1 MSSKMEKA
9 MVAKTVYD
17 ANWKPSIAT
26 AIVLATAVGSVMYVP
41 YFYQQPVYVNPVF
54 GFTAQLGFCI
64 GASMFMYAG
73 VPRARLIRIIGTEI
87 TAFALFGLLS
97 NLFHHATFL
106 VSTRILASDSIVLA
120 LLNASAIAITLSL
133 YRIESRKIEVSPED
147 LDKPAAGENTLKL
160 LTPVVLLAPVV
171 ISSFALTNARYV
183 PNSQLF
189 KIAIPFFIAAQ
200 ITISLIAAFNLF
212 KNETTA
218 EKLRLS
224 FAILGL
230 SMFYGTIANLTSHIT
245 ALTTSRERL
254 QIDSNEFILWNA
266 GAIITVVVFVH
277 WRKFLNDEKQKR
289 QRFAATA
296 SSTGSENGTATAGP
310 NNIEHQST
318 PSSDIENADAAG
330 STNAENSSTT
340 GSTSE
345 NVSAQISAT
354 TENSSAP
361 GTKSEADSAKQTVG
375 EKGFD
380 SSNSAVVETSGKEK
394 V

>member
-1 MSSKMEKA
+1 

-26 AIVLATAVGSVMYVP
+26 AIVLAAAVASVMYVP
-41 YFYQQPVYVNPVF
+41 YFYQQPLYVNPVF

-73 VPRARLIRIIGTEI
+73 VPRARLIRITGTEI
-87 TAFALFGLLS
+87 TAFALLGLLS
-97 NLFHHATFL
+97 NILHQATFL

-120 LLNASAIAITLSL
+120 VLNASAIAITLSL
-133 YRIESRKIEVSPED
+133 YRIESRKIEVAPED
-147 LDKPAAGENTLKL
+147 LDKPTADENTLKL

-171 ISSFALTNARYV
+171 ISSFAIINARYV

-212 KNETTA
+212 KTQTTG

-230 SMFYGTIANLTSHIT
+230 SMLYGTIANLASHMT

-266 GAIITVVVFVH
+266 GAIITVLVFVN

-289 QRFAATA
+289 QRLAATA
-296 SSTGSENGTATAGP
+296 STTESENGTA
-310 NNIEHQST
+310 N
-318 PSSDIENADAAG
+318 AG
-330 STNAENSSTT
+330 SNKTENVSSTSSNVSAT
-340 GSTSE
+340 SSTSE
-345 NVSAQISAT
+345 NISTPANAN
-354 TENSSAP
+354 TESSPAP

>member
-17 ANWKPSIAT
+17 VTWKPSIAT
-26 AIVLATAVGSVMYVP
+26 AIVLAAAVASNMYVP

-54 GFTAQLGFCI
+54 GFTVQLGFCI
-64 GASMFMYAG
+64 GASMFMFAG
-73 VPRARLIRIIGTEI
+73 VQRSQLIRIISTEI
-87 TAFALFGLLS
+87 TAFALLGILS
-97 NLFHHATFL
+97 NLFHQATFL
-106 VSTRILASDSIVLA
+106 ISTRILASDTIVLA
-120 LLNASAIAITLSL
+120 LLNAGAIAITLSL

-147 LDKPAAGENTLKL
+147 LDKPTADENTLKL
-160 LTPVVLLAPVV
+160 LTPVVLLAPVL
-171 ISSFALTNARYV
+171 ISSFALSNARYV

-189 KIAIPFFIAAQ
+189 KIAIPFFIVAQ

-212 KNETTA
+212 KTQTTG

-224 FAILGL
+224 FAILAL

-266 GAIITVVVFVH
+266 GAIITVLVFVH

-289 QRFAATA
+289 HRLAATA
-296 SSTGSENGTATAGP
+296 SSTESDNGTATTGS
-310 NNIEHQST
+310 IKT
-318 PSSDIENADAAG
+318 ENTSAAG
-330 STNAENSSTT
+330 STPAEISTSTENTGTT
-340 GSTSE
+340 GSPTE
-345 NVSAQISAT
+345 NVGAQKNAT
-354 TENSSAP
+354 TENSSTP